1 VIPCT
6 EAPETFWT
14 LLHDAAHW
22 EFELFLMLVFDG
34 VLGALLWP
42 FVKKHWGHHVER
54 DRKEGVDDADHQ
66 GTTHSRGKSVWQKV
80 SSGEIETMLLFR
92 RSRIAFTYNGHRY
105 RGTLLG
111 KDAQGFGD
119 VFLDDTRGKIFL
131 KWGLGLRTDCE
142 IEVETAS

>member
-42 FVKKHWGHHVER
+42 FIKKHWGHHVER
-54 DRKEGVDDADHQ
+54 DRKEGVDDAAHQ
-66 GTTHSRGKSVWQKV
+66 DTNHSQGKSIWKKV
-80 SSGEIETMLLFR
+80 TQQEMENILLDR
-92 RSRIAFTYNGHRY
+92 KTRIAFTYQSHRY
-105 RGTLLG
+105 RGTLLR
-111 KDAQGFGD
+111 KDVQRLGD
-119 VFLDDTRGKIFL
+119 VFLDDTRGTVLI
-131 KWGLGLRTDCE
+131 KWDRGITTDCE
-142 IEVETAS
+142 IEMVDEP